1 VFLLARFIDVWNAAF
16 DDTVGLLDDLLE
28 EVPRATASARLPCV
42 AAVFHPKTATLQH
55 LDAAK
60 RPFVLKELK
69 RLYYV
74 EYVRQQAARVQPALG
89 IPQAQPQ
96 PAQIHQ
102 PLANPPA
109 ARRAPGAARNF
120 NPANV
125 DVRAFAEEAFANR
138 VGQAR
143 AQVAEAVGAP
153 LDQPVDIFSEY
164 TKFIATIIRVDYA
177 EMDWSQFWNEDRR
190 KSFPTV
196 WTIARRVLAITATS
210 APVESLFS
218 IAGIVD
224 DDLRARL
231 SARALE
237 LLTLIKANLRVIVDN
252 QWLQSWVR
260 SGDPANH
267 VNQPPPAPPPA
278 APAAIPAA
286 PQDGLNPEAEAG
298 NNVEDEE
305 EEEPPQEE
313 VAFNE
318 FVDAMEFEFL

>member
-1 VFLLARFIDVWNAAF
+1 
-16 DDTVGLLDDLLE
+16 
-28 EVPRATASARLPCV
+28 
-42 AAVFHPKTATLQH
+42 
-55 LDAAK
+55 
-60 RPFVLKELK
+60 
-69 RLYYV
+69 
-74 EYVRQQAARVQPALG
+74 
-89 IPQAQPQ
+89 
-96 PAQIHQ
+96 
-102 PLANPPA
+102 
-109 ARRAPGAARNF
+109 
-120 NPANV
+120 
-125 DVRAFAEEAFANR
+125 
-138 VGQAR
+138 
-143 AQVAEAVGAP
+143 
-153 LDQPVDIFSEY
+153 
-164 TKFIATIIRVDYA
+164 
-177 EMDWSQFWNEDRR
+177 
-190 KSFPTV
+190 
-196 WTIARRVLAITATS
+196 LAITATS